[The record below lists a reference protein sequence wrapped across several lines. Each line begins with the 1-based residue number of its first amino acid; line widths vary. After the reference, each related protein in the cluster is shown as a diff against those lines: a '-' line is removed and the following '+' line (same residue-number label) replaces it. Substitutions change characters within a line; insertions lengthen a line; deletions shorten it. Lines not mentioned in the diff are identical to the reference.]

1 MPSSDAS
8 ELGDELAFLGRVVTV
23 SRQQHHRALYF
34 QRLRLA
40 HRRMVEAHTCCK
52 PSGLAPIGGAEAAV
66 AAIERA
72 LHALPAP
79 FALLRHQLAMTYFMP
94 FALTC
99 LASIGR
105 AATLLAQ
112 LHAQVSTRATGRILR
127 QNPEPPL
134 LLALARKSDATTD
147 LLVREFVAVAASPPA
162 ELPACRLGLRE
173 FVAAATLLPVE
184 LPACPPSAS
193 AVPAVAPP
201 PQATGAPT
209 APTAPPAPIAPTA
222 PTALGVG
229 HDDDEDVGEALEWS
243 LDHVGAVHS
252 EAALSSMVV
261 VHALDEALGAV
272 HAFGAVHSEAPAAT
286 IAVLSATRLVEA
298 VEAAAAEQAQD
309 VAEMRAVEEPHAA
322 HKASSLEAGDASAS
336 PFAPLLEDDTSD
348 GVDEPLASHTSGEAA
363 AGEVGGEAAGEVSG
377 AGVPTP
383 GEEQTARRA
392 AHHPALD
399 RRRKRRRSGEFARSP
414 YRDLLARGSLLQ
426 QHMFNWF
433 F

>member
-1 MPSSDAS
+1 MSSADHSMPFSDAS

-40 HRRMVEAHTCCK
+40 HRRMVEAHACCK

-112 LHAQVSTRATGRILR
+112 LHAQVSTRATGLILR

-184 LPACPPSAS
+184 LPAFLPSAS
-193 AVPAVAPP
+193 AVPAVEPP

-222 PTALGVG
+222 PTALGIG

-243 LDHVGAVHS
+243 LDH
-252 EAALSSMVV
+252 E
-261 VHALDEALGAV
+261 
-272 HAFGAVHSEAPAAT
+272 GAVHSEAPAAS
-286 IAVLSATRLVEA
+286 IAVLSATLLVEA

-309 VAEMRAVEEPHAA
+309 VAEIRAVEEPHAA

-336 PFAPLLEDDTSD
+336 PFAPLEDDTSD
-348 GVDEPLASHTSGEAA
+348 EADELLASHTSGEAA

-433 F
+433 L

>member
-1 MPSSDAS
+1 
-8 ELGDELAFLGRVVTV
+8 
-23 SRQQHHRALYF
+23 
-34 QRLRLA
+34 
-40 HRRMVEAHTCCK
+40 MVEAHTCCK

-173 FVAAATLLPVE
+173 FVAAATWLPVE

-222 PTALGVG
+222 PTALGIG

-243 LDHVGAVHS
+243 LDHVGAVH
-252 EAALSSMVV
+252 AL
-261 VHALDEALGAV
+261 
-272 HAFGAVHSEAPAAT
+272 GAVHSEAPAAT

>member
-1 MPSSDAS
+1 MRRSFFQVRRDVDADRPAKRVSRRRVPDDLRCTACEHPHLPSADHSMPSSDAS

-40 HRRMVEAHTCCK
+40 HRRMVEAHACCK

-112 LHAQVSTRATGRILR
+112 LHAQVSTRATGLILR

-134 LLALARKSDATTD
+134 LLALARKSDATTN

-184 LPACPPSAS
+184 LPSCRPSAT

-201 PQATGAPT
+201 AQATGAPT
-209 APTAPPAPIAPTA
+209 APPAPIAPIAPTA
-222 PTALGVG
+222 PTALGIG
-229 HDDDEDVGEALEWS
+229 RDDDDDVGEALEWS
-243 LDHVGAVHS
+243 LDPRAESINDGGPNGREEDGARRG
-252 EAALSSMVV
+252 
-261 VHALDEALGAV
+261 LG
-272 HAFGAVHSEAPAAT
+272 
-286 IAVLSATRLVEA
+286 
-298 VEAAAAEQAQD
+298 Q
-309 VAEMRAVEEPHAA
+309 
-322 HKASSLEAGDASAS
+322 
-336 PFAPLLEDDTSD
+336 
-348 GVDEPLASHTSGEAA
+348 
-363 AGEVGGEAAGEVSG
+363 VGGHRCVRR
-377 AGVPTP
+377 PQP
-383 GEEQTARRA
+383 G
-392 AHHPALD
+392 L
-399 RRRKRRRSGEFARSP
+399 ARSAF
-414 YRDLLARGSLLQ
+414 RIQVLLARGSLLQ
-426 QHMFNWF
+426 QHMLNWF
-433 F
+433 